1 MVRYETNISDKAF
14 DIINH
19 IILVLLALSFLVPF
33 VVIISTSFV
42 SEQEAARRGA
52 FILFPEEFNLVAYK
66 ALLSHGS
73 VIYNAYAITL
83 FRVIVGTFLNLL
95 FTITLAYGMSKRF
108 LPGINIITTY
118 VFFTMLFG
126 GGLIPT
132 YMVVKGLNLVDSIW
146 ALIIP
151 SLINT
156 WNLLVMRTF
165 FSQIP
170 ESLEES
176 ATIDGASPF
185 RILISIILPL
195 SLPSISTIGLFYAVR
210 HWNAWFDAAIYIN
223 SSNKRPMQ
231 IILREIV
238 LTYSNLDVNNQVLSD
253 SAEVPP
259 AATLKSAA
267 IIVSTIPIL
276 LVYPFIQKYFVKG
289 VMIGAIKG

>member
-1 MVRYETNISDKAF
+1 MARRKININEQTFDVFNHAF
-14 DIINH
+14 MI
-19 IILVLLALSFLVPF
+19 VLALSFLIPF
-33 VVIISTSFV
+33 LIIISTSFV
-42 SEQEAARRGA
+42 SEQESARRGA
-52 FILFPEEFNLVAYK
+52 FILFPEEFDLVAYR

-73 VIYNAYAITL
+73 IIYNAYFITI
-83 FRVIVGTFLNLL
+83 FRVVVGTTLNLL
-95 FTITLAYGMSKRF
+95 FTCTLAYGLSKRN
-108 LPGINIITTY
+108 LPGRNVITTY

-132 YMVVKGLNLVDSIW
+132 YLVVKTLRLTDTIW
-146 ALIIP
+146 ALIFP
-151 SLINT
+151 GLIST

-176 ATIDGASPF
+176 ATIDGASPL
-185 RILISIILPL
+185 RILVSVVLPL
-195 SLPSISTIGLFYAVR
+195 SLPSIATIGLFYAVG
-210 HWNAWFDAAIYIN
+210 HWDAWFDAAIYIN
-223 SSNKRPMQ
+223 DHKKRPMQ

-238 LTYSNLDVNNQVLSD
+238 LTYSNQDVNNVLLSD

-267 IIVSTIPIL
+267 IVVSTLPIL